1 MNSLPVKPSISAFFP
16 AYNDGGTIG
25 SMVLMALRTLH
36 EITDDFEVIVVNDGS
51 HDYTCDVLS
60 TLAAEFPQL
69 RVIPHEK
76 NKGYGGALI
85 TGFTNSTKDLIFYT
99 DGDAQYDVR
108 EMKLLLDH
116 LTPEVDWVNGYKIS
130 RSDPLHRKIIGRI
143 YHWLVKFAFGIP
155 LRDVDCDFRLI
166 RRRVFE
172 KVELKS
178 ESGVICVEMI
188 TKFHQAGF
196 KAAEVPV
203 HHFFRAYGKSQ
214 FFNFPRVWR
223 VGVNLIQLWWQ
234 LVVRPKG
241 KS

>member
-1 MNSLPVKPSISAFFP
+1 MSSPAKPSISAFFP

-25 SMVLMALRTLH
+25 SMVLMAVRTLR
-36 EITDDFEVIVVNDGS
+36 ELTDDFEVIVVNDGS
-51 HDYTCDVLS
+51 RDYTCDVLS
-60 TLAAEFPQL
+60 TLVSEFPQL
-69 RVIPHEK
+69 KVIPHQQ

-108 EMKLLLDH
+108 ELKLLYEN
-116 LTPEVDWVNGYKIS
+116 LTPEVDWVNGYKIA

-143 YHWLVKFAFGIP
+143 YHWFVRFVFGIP

-166 RRRVFE
+166 RRRVFD
-172 KVELKS
+172 KVQLES

-223 VGVNLIQLWWQ
+223 VGVNLIELWWQ
-234 LVVRPKG
+234 LVARPK
-241 KS
+241 KRKA

>member
-1 MNSLPVKPSISAFFP
+1 MSSPAKPSISAFFP

-25 SMVLMALRTLH
+25 SMVLMAVRTLR
-36 EITDDFEVIVVNDGS
+36 ELTDDFEVIVVNDGS
-51 HDYTCDVLS
+51 RDYTCDVLS
-60 TLAAEFPQL
+60 TLVSEFPQL
-69 RVIPHEK
+69 KVIPHQQ

-108 EMKLLLDH
+108 ELELLYEN
-116 LTPEVDWVNGYKIS
+116 LTPEVDWVNGYKIA

-143 YHWLVKFAFGIP
+143 YHWFVRFVFGIP

-166 RRRVFE
+166 RRRVFD
-172 KVELKS
+172 KVQLES

-223 VGVNLIQLWWQ
+223 VGVNLIELWWQ
-234 LVVRPKG
+234 LVARPQK
-241 KS
+241 KKA